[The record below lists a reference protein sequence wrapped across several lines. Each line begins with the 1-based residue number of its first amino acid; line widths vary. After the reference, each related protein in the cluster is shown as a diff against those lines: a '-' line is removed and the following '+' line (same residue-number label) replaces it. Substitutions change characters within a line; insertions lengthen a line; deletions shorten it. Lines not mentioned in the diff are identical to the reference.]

1 MEDGNLA
8 VLVDAKTEYTKQL
21 INILKGSMYIAINTI
36 FLISKEES
44 NINKNMV
51 LKKFQEN
58 LSKVP
63 SWNQDIINNNH
74 QLILKHS
81 GCDWLDELITAVFV
95 SHTRILTSINT
106 NKNKGKINLK
116 IPKTTHFIHK
126 CYIDVARYFWK
137 NSYLFDDKLSN
148 YEKQK
153 NRREAENIIE
163 ISINETIRKEIPLKH
178 ILKEYLG
185 DDYIEAKS
193 SDLKEDNKLNLRKMV
208 MHEINNCSKEKL
220 DEFQLFLNKD
230 ETKVPV
236 PTVAVPVVVDVA
248 VPVAVPPVP
257 VPVPVAVP
265 VAVPPV
271 PPVPVPVV
279 VDVAVAVPPV
289 PVPVVVA
296 VPVAPP
302 VIEKTINLDIEELN
316 LDDMVDLNKFEEVY
330 FDEHDSNSNGSNSNG
345 SNEPDNNNI
354 KTISLKPNKKD
365 KNTEGV
371 IVNNDNI
378 ELKKNILD
386 KYKDKSNFKFF

>member
-220 DEFQLFLNKD
+220 DEFQLFLNKQVEK
-230 ETKVPV
+230 ETPIPDKTIPENPV
-236 PTVAVPVVVDVA
+236 TPIHVTPI
-248 VPVAVPPVP
+248 
-257 VPVPVAVP
+257 
-265 VAVPPV
+265 
-271 PPVPVPVV
+271 
-279 VDVAVAVPPV
+279 
-289 PVPVVVA
+289 
-296 VPVAPP
+296 P